1 LDYGEKFK
9 NDNQEFM
16 RLNFQLNKEA
26 ERKTLKDL
34 AKKKSHE
41 VWAKADVLLND
52 SKKTEDE
59 NFDDI
64 FDNLQK
70 DLEKKIEKDAKEKT

>member
-1 LDYGEKFK
+1 
-9 NDNQEFM
+9 
-16 RLNFQLNKEA
+16 
-26 ERKTLKDL
+26 
-34 AKKKSHE
+34 

-52 SKKTEDE
+52 SKKTEDD
-59 NFDDI
+59 NFDEI